1 MARERDALFMQ
12 ADTLRRQ
19 LLKADE
25 DVKSAR
31 YSVTSE
37 RQGLEKRLQEE
48 QQAKEHARAQLEARV
63 LAIQNKS
70 SKFQVCDTA
79 VYLAELTS

>member
-1 MARERDALFMQ
+1 MARERDALSMQ

-31 YSVTSE
+31 NSVTSE
-37 RQGLEKRLQEE
+37 RQGLEMRLQEE
-48 QQAKEHARAQLEARV
+48 QQAKERARAQLEARV
-63 LAIQNKS
+63 LTLQNKS
-70 SKFQVCDTA
+70 SKFQVCDIA
-79 VYLAELTS
+79 VYVAELTS